1 MKYAQF
7 QDPKFPTLITVVSRD
22 DDDLDRPYCN
32 DIRISEW
39 VEIDFP
45 PLAPEQV
52 IPAQLAALDREAEA
66 VRQESAARLRKI
78 AERKASLLALT
89 HEENR

>member
-7 QDPKFPTLITVVSRD
+7 KDPKLPTLITVVGRD
-22 DDDLDRPYCN
+22 DDDLDRPFCN

-39 VEIDFP
+39 VEIEFP
-45 PLAPEQV
+45 PLPLSV
-52 IPAQLAALDREAEA
+52 TVPAQIAALDREAKTLK
-66 VRQESAARLRKI
+66 QEFAERLHEI

-89 HEENR
+89 HEGQS